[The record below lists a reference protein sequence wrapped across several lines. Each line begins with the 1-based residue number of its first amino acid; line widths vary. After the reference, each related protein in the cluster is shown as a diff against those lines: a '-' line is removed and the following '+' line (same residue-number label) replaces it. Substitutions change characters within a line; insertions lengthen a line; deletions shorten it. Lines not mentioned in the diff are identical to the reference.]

1 MNIYVGS
8 LQYDVTEDEL
18 RSVFEAYG
26 AVDSVKIIM
35 DKFSGRSKGFGFIEM
50 PNDEEG
56 EQAIQSLN
64 GSEINGRK
72 VIVNMATEKKARPR
86 RSGGYEQR
94 GNFRPR
100 R

>member
-18 RSVFEAYG
+18 KSVFEAYG

-50 PNDEEG
+50 PDNDEG
-56 EQAIQSLN
+56 EKAIQSLN
-64 GSEINGRK
+64 GSEINGRRI
-72 VIVNMATEKKARPR
+72 VVNMATEKRDKPR
-86 RSGGYEQR
+86 RSGGYERR
-94 GNFRPR
+94 GNFR
-100 R
+100 